1 MKLIVCERCGGNE
14 FDYEGKTAICRYC
27 GSRYALEKDDATGQ
41 GDTRIALDDDV
52 ARLLAKCEAEPARA
66 RKYANLVLDID
77 PDNAQALRYL

>member
-1 MKLIVCERCGGNE
+1 MPLLRVEVRLGEGRC
-14 FDYEGKTAICRYC
+14 D
-27 GSRYALEKDDATGQ
+27 GQ
-41 GDTRIALDDDV
+41 GDTRIAPDDDV